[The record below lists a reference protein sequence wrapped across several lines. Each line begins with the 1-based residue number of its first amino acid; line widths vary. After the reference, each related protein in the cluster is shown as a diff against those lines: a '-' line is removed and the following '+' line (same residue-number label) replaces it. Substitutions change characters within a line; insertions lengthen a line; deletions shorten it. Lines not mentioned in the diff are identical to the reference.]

1 MTSLI
6 TLPPL
11 DPKMQAELRCS
22 YEETDNAETR
32 TRYQMVLLAQRGQTA
47 PQIARLV
54 LRSEDTVERVLKR
67 FLAAGW

>member
-11 DPKMQAELRCS
+11 VPKMQAELRCR

-32 TRYQMVLLAQRGQTA
+32 TRYQMVLLTQRGQTA

-54 LRSEDTVERVLKR
+54 LRSEVTVGRVLKR

>member
-1 MTSLI
+1 
-6 TLPPL
+6 
-11 DPKMQAELRCS
+11 MQAELRCR

-54 LRSEDTVERVLKR
+54 LRSEVTVGRVLKR